1 MVNVPRLEN
10 EGSHVAADRQIGF
23 GPNDGQTQMS
33 PWKNPDLLNDR
44 EDRNGRDS
52 DLGT

>member
-1 MVNVPRLEN
+1 
-10 EGSHVAADRQIGF
+10 
-23 GPNDGQTQMS
+23 MS